1 MFELIG
7 LIFGGASRLVQ
18 HWLDLRDKD
27 KERAHEATMYDK
39 QITLA
44 DKRFEHD
51 AALRRMDA
59 DSAEQQAEWSAMVEA
74 IQAQAK
80 EAQAAGGWVA
90 KASAVIRPF
99 LTFWHAVVI
108 YTAIKVALF
117 VIAFNGGMSWAQA
130 LLHIYTDADRALCF
144 SMVSFWFADRSL
156 RKYR

>member
-59 DSAEQQAEWSAMVEA
+59 DSAEQQAEWSAMVA
-74 IQAQAK
+74 ALQAQAK

-90 KASAVIRPF
+90 KASALIRPF

-117 VIAFNGGMSWAQA
+117 VIAFNGGMTWAQA